1 MSYTPP
7 KPLVLDYQNRPA
19 EMSEDRKFVT
29 ALARGL
35 DVLRA
40 FQTWIGPMSNKQL
53 SEVTGIP
60 KPTISRL
67 TFTLKKLGYLTQTGR
82 NGKYELGAGIL
93 SLGYPLLSNLRVR
106 HIAHDHMAEL
116 ARLSGA
122 TVALATRDHLN
133 MVFVDE
139 CCGNTSTTL
148 RIDVG
153 ARIEIA
159 SSAIGR
165 AYLAGIR
172 PDQREEILAE
182 LAGIHGERWPELH
195 DRILSAI
202 RQVEERGFCIV
213 DGEWR
218 RNTRTVAA
226 PLVSQDGNTVM
237 AMSCG
242 GPIFSITLERME
254 QELGPRLTHI
264 CTADS
269 LYLGN

>member
-1 MSYTPP
+1 M
-7 KPLVLDYQNRPA
+7 
-19 EMSEDRKFVT
+19 
-29 ALARGL
+29 
-35 DVLRA
+35 
-40 FQTWIGPMSNKQL
+40 L
-53 SEVTGIP
+53 SDNV
-60 KPTISRL
+60 S
-67 TFTLKKLGYLTQTGR
+67 
-82 NGKYELGAGIL
+82 L
-93 SLGYPLLSNLRVR
+93 SL
-106 HIAHDHMAEL
+106 
-116 ARLSGA
+116 
-122 TVALATRDHLN
+122 ALFA
-133 MVFVDE
+133 VW
-139 CCGNTSTTL
+139 
-148 RIDVG
+148 
-153 ARIEIA
+153 
-159 SSAIGR
+159 
-165 AYLAGIR
+165 LAGK
-172 PDQREEILAE
+172 PATPQRTFGYKRAEILAE